1 MSTSAPQS
9 KSGMSIQQK
18 LSLIVS
24 GFLLVVI
31 VVYSFASYETV
42 RAASTDVARQRLTA
56 LTDQLAQLF
65 DQSTKNGEKAL
76 HTVAS
81 DTSIRSFVAS
91 SGRFS
96 HDAALATLR
105 KSGPR
110 PEITMRAE
118 ILDATGTPL
127 LTANPE
133 PSERHEELAP
143 DIARASAGP
152 EFAAVGRFRL
162 INDTLVYPEIAAI
175 IDKDHA
181 IGYLVRWRRVAAT
194 SQARDQLASLL
205 GGKASLYMGN
215 DHGDVWTD
223 FVGPAS
229 KPPISTEMKPGQIY
243 NYTRPGGSPQVA
255 ATHAVPGVP
264 WVVLVEFSQQAV
276 MAPANAFLRRA
287 VYIGLAVLVVATLL
301 VWFVSRSITRPL
313 TDLTNAA
320 SALAAGDYSTVVE
333 TGRTDELGDLSH
345 AFNAMV
351 GHVQA
356 AHGTLEEKVRERT
369 EQLRERNEEL
379 ETFGHSISH
388 DLRAPLRAMHGFSQ
402 ALLEDCGD
410 QLDDVGKDY
419 AQRVVAGAHKMD
431 ALIQDLLAYS
441 QVSRNDMALADVSLA
456 DVAKEAVS
464 QVEADVAAS
473 GGTVD
478 VSPDLPM
485 VLGNRVT
492 LVQSVAN
499 LVANGVKFVPK
510 GRVPTIRVRAE
521 QNNGH
526 TRLWVEDN
534 GIGIDPAHH
543 ERVFGVFER
552 LHKSEVYPGTGIGL
566 AIVRKSVERMGG
578 RVGVVSA
585 IGEGSR
591 FWIELTT
598 VRGAS

>member
-1 MSTSAPQS
+1 MSTSSPQS
-9 KSGMSIQQK
+9 KNGMSIQQK
-18 LSLIVS
+18 LPLIVS

-31 VVYSFASYETV
+31 VLYSFASYEAV
-42 RAASTDVARQRLTA
+42 RQASLDVARQRLLA

-65 DQSTKNGEKAL
+65 DQSARNEEKAI

-81 DTSIRSFVAS
+81 DSSIRSFVES

-96 HDAALATLR
+96 REAALATLR

-118 ILDATGTPL
+118 ILDANGTPV
-127 LTANPE
+127 LTASPE

-143 DIARASAGP
+143 DIARASVGP
-152 EFAAVGRFRL
+152 QFATVGRFRL
-162 INDTLVYPEIAAI
+162 INDSLAYPEIAAI
-175 IDKDHA
+175 MQKDHPV
-181 IGYLVRWRRVAAT
+181 GYVVRWRRVAAT
-194 SQARDQLASLL
+194 TQARDQLAQLL
-205 GGKASLYMGN
+205 GTKAGLYMGN

-223 FVGPAS
+223 FVAQSP
-229 KPPISTEMKPGQIY
+229 KPPISGDMKPGQIY
-243 NYTRPGGSPQVA
+243 DYTRPGGTAQVA
-255 ATHAVPGVP
+255 ATHAVSGVP
-264 WVVLVEFSQQAV
+264 WVVLVEFSRTAV
-276 MAPANAFLRRA
+276 MAPATAFLRRA
-287 VYIGLAVLVVATLL
+287 VYIGLAVLLVATLL
-301 VWFVSRSITRPL
+301 VWVVSRSITRPL
-313 TDLTNAA
+313 TELTSAA

-333 TGRTDELGDLSH
+333 TGRTDELGELSH

-351 GHVQA
+351 GQVEA
-356 AHGTLEEKVRERT
+356 AHGTLEDKVRERT

-456 DVAKEAVS
+456 DVAKEAVT
-464 QVEADVAAS
+464 QVEADVSSAGAIVS
-473 GGTVD
+473 
-478 VSPDLPM
+478 VSPDLPT

-510 GRVPTIRVRAE
+510 GRTPEIRVRAE

-578 RVGVVSA
+578 KVGVVSA
-585 IGEGSR
+585 VGEGSR

-598 VRGAS
+598 ARGDS